1 MPNWKQTL
9 QMLKPS
15 PLFLFGLTMMSL
27 PVGYIL
33 KRHLDWKPRPD
44 SKKRMLIHHAVFW
57 AACIPALKCFHNT
70 WRYFER
76 VPNQLPTFKP
86 GGFWPAVA
94 WMSASMGTLI
104 GSFEGGGKLAR
115 YLVPKQP
122 SSRPSPKIITS
133 DSITYPAV
141 AQLNQVSLA
150 PVSNPGVSN
159 AFHSPLY
166 PKTALSYHVSS
177 SFYKPTY
184 TIPLQ

>member
-1 MPNWKQTL
+1 MPDWKQTL

-76 VPNQLPTFKP
+76 VPNKMPTFKP

-122 SSRPSPKIITS
+122 RPGMPSPTFNPSTS
-133 DSITYPAV
+133 FSSIPNPAV
-141 AQLNQVSLA
+141 FNSLPPNTLRAMPPRSYAVS
-150 PVSNPGVSN
+150 PYPGSIY
-159 AFHSPLY
+159 AKLY
-166 PKTALSYHVSS
+166 
-177 SFYKPTY
+177 
-184 TIPLQ
+184 